1 MIDAGGEVPPAW
13 RDAPL
18 VTVDEAALVDPEAVV
33 TGLHEAWAERS
44 PVVVRLAVDAARF
57 RDPVD
62 HVVEAPWL
70 LDPGLEMW
78 LDRLH
83 FLVWAN
89 TYDARAGEPVWWW
102 GRKAARLGAT
112 EAEAEGD
119 VVLPDGTV
127 AWVDGGPRGGLA
139 PGDVGAALVHAE
151 TIEAGLLTPVPA
163 RTSASPQVDPTPSPA
178 EAATDAEAA
187 DAEGDPDTERSRRRR
202 RRRRRARRRRRRYRR
217 RRRPVPGRRA
227 GADGGDP
234 DDDDWFA
241 WVSAQEAGTATP
253 AAPVSL
259 APDQL
264 AAVEHGAGPARIIAP
279 AGSGKTR
286 VLTARLRHLVVDRGY
301 EPSGV
306 VAVAYNRKARDEMAE
321 RSTGVGARILTL
333 NALGYDLVATGLGRR
348 PNVIEQREVRSILEP
363 LVPKVAR
370 RLNTDPL
377 APYLD
382 ALGAVRLGLRDPLE
396 VEEARGDVPGLADAF
411 PSYRAELRRRG
422 VIDFDEQVLLA
433 IELLLTDGAFRR
445 AQQARYRHLLVDE
458 FQDLTPAHVLLV
470 RLLACPRFDVFGVG
484 DDDQVIYGHAGA
496 APRFLTDYGRYLPGA
511 DAHALEV
518 NYRCPPAVVDAARTL
533 LTWNRTRV
541 PKTIRAAREAEPGE
555 EALRILRH
563 EPQAGAT
570 ELVEVVRGW
579 LDEPGI
585 RPRDVAVLARVG
597 SALLAPHVAL
607 VEAGVPITSTLR
619 PDVLRRTG
627 LRAALAYLR
636 IAASPDRIAGDDL
649 LEVRRRPSR
658 GLPNWA
664 DKWLGRC
671 RSIDDVAVAAGR
683 IDDVKVS
690 DKFAGLADD
699 LHEVARRAAQGSTRE
714 VLEYVLDG
722 VGPGPGGRAARRL
735 GRRRRAVAPRRPRG
749 PHPGG
754 RPPPRPGRVR
764 ALAAR
769 AAGEARLG
777 RRGHALD
784 RPPGQGPRVAPGGGL
799 RGQRRAGAPPAHRGP
814 GGGGGGAPRLP
825 RGHHPG
831 HRAGGR
837 AGRRQP
843 AVAVP
848 GPAHPG
854 GDPGRPG
861 RGAGV
866 GAATSWRPAAS
877 AAASAWPTRA
887 AAAPPGG
894 PGAPG
899 PRPAESD
906 ADPALVEALKGWRR
920 ERSKADNVPAYVVLN
935 DKYLTGIA
943 ERRPADLGALARC
956 PGIGPAKLDAYGDDI
971 LDILQAHAPSGS

>member
-1 MIDAGGEVPPAW
+1 MVDAGGEVPPAW
-13 RDAPL
+13 SDAPE

-33 TGLHEAWAERS
+33 TALHEAWAGRS
-44 PVVVRLAVDAARF
+44 PVTVRLAVDAARF

-62 HVVEAPWL
+62 HVAEAPWL

-89 TYDARAGEPVWWW
+89 TYDARAGDPVWWW
-102 GRKAARLGAT
+102 GRKAVRLGAT

-163 RTSASPQVDPTPSPA
+163 RTSASPQVDPTPPPA
-178 EAATDAEAA
+178 EAATEAEAA
-187 DAEGDPDTERSRRRR
+187 TH
-202 RRRRRARRRRRRYRR
+202 
-217 RRRPVPGRRA
+217 A
-227 GADGGDP
+227 GAAAAASAHAGTAASADGDGDDGLSPTDEPGPDGGDP

-241 WVSAQEAGTATP
+241 WVSAQEAGTAQP

-348 PNVIEQREVRSILEP
+348 PNVIDQREVRSILEP

-541 PKTIRAAREAEPGE
+541 PKTIRAARQPEPGV

-722 VGPGPGGRAARRL
+722 VGLGQAVELLDASGGGDGPSHRDDLEALIQVADLHPDPGGFEPWLRERLEKPDSAGGVTLSTVHRVKGREWPRVAVFGASDGLVPHRLTEGRAGVEEERRVFHVAITRGIERVVVLADASRPSPFLAQLTREATAADLAEEPVSERDELAARRE
-735 GRRRRAVAPRRPRG
+735 RRRQR
-749 PHPGG
+749 
-754 RPPPRPGRVR
+754 
-764 ALAAR
+764 LADA
-769 AAGEARLG
+769 
-777 RRGHALD
+777 
-784 RPPGQGPRVAPGGGL
+784 GGGS
-799 RGQRRAGAPPAHRGP
+799 
-814 GGGGGGAPRLP
+814 
-825 RGHHPG
+825 
-831 HRAGGR
+831 AGGR
-837 AGRRQP
+837 A
-843 AVAVP
+843 
-848 GPAHPG
+848 
-854 GDPGRPG
+854 
-861 RGAGV
+861 RGAGA
-866 GAATSWRPAAS
+866 GA
-877 AAASAWPTRA
+877 
-887 AAAPPGG
+887 
-894 PGAPG
+894 
-899 PRPAESD
+899 AESD

>member
-1 MIDAGGEVPPAW
+1 MPRWPPPPKAI
-13 RDAPL
+13 P
-18 VTVDEAALVDPEAVV
+18 
-33 TGLHEAWAERS
+33 
-44 PVVVRLAVDAARF
+44 
-57 RDPVD
+57 
-62 HVVEAPWL
+62 
-70 LDPGLEMW
+70 PGW
-78 LDRLH
+78 
-83 FLVWAN
+83 
-89 TYDARAGEPVWWW
+89 P
-102 GRKAARLGAT
+102 
-112 EAEAEGD
+112 
-119 VVLPDGTV
+119 P
-127 AWVDGGPRGGLA
+127 P
-139 PGDVGAALVHAE
+139 
-151 TIEAGLLTPVPA
+151 
-163 RTSASPQVDPTPSPA
+163 PTPTA
-178 EAATDAEAA
+178 DADAA
-187 DAEGDPDTERSRRRR
+187 DAADAGTAGDDGPAPASE
-202 RRRRRARRRRRRYRR
+202 
-217 RRRPVPGRRA
+217 PGP
-227 GADGGDP
+227 DGGDP

-241 WVSAQEAGTATP
+241 WVSAQEAGTAQP

-722 VGPGPGGRAARRL
+722 VGLGQAVELLDASGGGDGPSHRDDLEALIQVADLHPDPGGFEPWLRERLEKPDSAGGVTLSTVHRVKGREWPRVAVFGASDGLVPHRLTEGRAGVEEERRVFHVAITRGIERVVVLADASRPSPFLAQLTREATPADLAEEPVSERDELAARRE
-735 GRRRRAVAPRRPRG
+735 RRRQRLVDA
-749 PHPGG
+749 GG
-754 RPPPRPGRVR
+754 GS
-764 ALAAR
+764 
-769 AAGEARLG
+769 AAGRAR
-777 RRGHALD
+777 
-784 RPPGQGPRVAPGGGL
+784 GGS
-799 RGQRRAGAPPAHRGP
+799 
-814 GGGGGGAPRLP
+814 
-825 RGHHPG
+825 
-831 HRAGGR
+831 
-837 AGRRQP
+837 
-843 AVAVP
+843 
-848 GPAHPG
+848 
-854 GDPGRPG
+854 
-861 RGAGV
+861 
-866 GAATSWRPAAS
+866 GAA
-877 AAASAWPTRA
+877 
-887 AAAPPGG
+887 G
-894 PGAPG
+894 
-899 PRPAESD
+899 AESD